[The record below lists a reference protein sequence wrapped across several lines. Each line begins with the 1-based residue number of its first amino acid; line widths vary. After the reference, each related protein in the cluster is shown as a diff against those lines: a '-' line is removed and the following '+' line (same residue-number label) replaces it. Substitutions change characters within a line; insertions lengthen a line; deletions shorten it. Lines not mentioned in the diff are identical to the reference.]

1 MVWAYI
7 CVVRGWRHKGSS
19 CRIVPLVFP
28 SRRGQHVPRVSEKP
42 TIHTVSLS
50 LSLSCVHSPLWSH
63 STAERHT
70 RHVWSPERERERERE
85 REGGRE
91 GERERKETDM
101 HDRPTEWVMGNENG
115 EREKRQSDES
125 NGEVAG
131 KRRLEMGR
139 QTLTGTQQGANT

>member
-7 CVVRGWRHKGSS
+7 RVVRGWRHKGSS

-28 SRRGQHVPRVSEKP
+28 ARRGQHVPRVSEKP
-42 TIHTVSLS
+42 TTHTVSLSLS

-85 REGGRE
+85 G
-91 GERERKETDM
+91 ERKETDM